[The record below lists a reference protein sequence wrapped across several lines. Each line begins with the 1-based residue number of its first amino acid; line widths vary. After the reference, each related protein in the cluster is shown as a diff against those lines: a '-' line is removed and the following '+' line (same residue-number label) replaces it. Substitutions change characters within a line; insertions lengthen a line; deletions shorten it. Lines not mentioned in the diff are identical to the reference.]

1 MTSSALLVLTMCF
14 TRSASNCLK
23 EYCAPGSLP
32 GVAVMIQPMLRSVWH
47 CLKRYDLG
55 NPSTTIDNLC
65 MNSSPTPNLSIRY
78 NMLSTF
84 ALSSSLSLEYCVS
97 IDMKF
102 GLKSRLFVS

>member
-55 NPSTTIDNLC
+55 NPSTTIDNSC